1 MWHYALPLHTPTGVN
16 YPVLATFSHWNAG
29 SDWVPVGVKM
39 HCTDGSLP
47 DGMALLHLIFPNN
60 GTNLI
65 GDFYE
70 DNTCWV
76 LTPFRFDFAD
86 SLLPPPSQLY
96 DRDGLVD
103 SLTCMIVA
111 CSLLSAAIVAT
122 HFVWSRLD
130 RRFASVS
137 PVHKKWYVVAN
148 MSKCILLA
156 IMCTSYKYWVAVYR
170 SFALDRFINL
180 EVKRTSVLYVATDA
194 VALLLVPKLPTSTV
208 VHHITTITLLA
219 VHWGMDMTVKGWTG
233 LIGVIKMMTVYGMFS
248 TVSFT
253 VNGYLALR
261 VVYPKSTF
269 TGLLCRVALVTYI
282 ICCIGNWSVHLLWFL
297 HSIYNGSISLIMLLY
312 GGCIGFI
319 VHDDIVLIKWL
330 IAKNSPVNN
339 SKND

>member
-1 MWHYALPLHTPTGVN
+1 
-16 YPVLATFSHWNAG
+16 
-29 SDWVPVGVKM
+29 M

-76 LTPFRFDFAD
+76 LTPFRFDFTD

-103 SLTCMIVA
+103 SVACMIVA

-148 MSKCILLA
+148 MSKCVFLGIICA
-156 IMCTSYKYWVAVYR
+156 SSKYWIATYR
-170 SFALDRFINL
+170 AFALDEFVNI
-180 EVKRTSVLYVATDA
+180 EAKRTTVLYVATDA
-194 VALLLVPKLPTSTV
+194 VALLLVPKLPMSTV
-208 VHHITTITLLA
+208 LHHVTTILLLV
-219 VHWGMDMTVKGWTG
+219 VHWGVDMRVKGWTG
-233 LIGVIKMMTVYGMFS
+233 LLGVVKMMLLHGTFS
-248 TVSFT
+248 TISFA

-261 VVYPKSTF
+261 VVYPKSSVTS
-269 TGLLCRVALVTYI
+269 LLCRVALVTYV
-282 ICCIGNWSVHLLWFL
+282 ICCFGNWSLHLLWFG
-297 HSIYNGSISLIMLLY
+297 HSIYNGYISLVMLLY
-312 GGCIGFI
+312 AGCIGFI

-330 IAKNSPVNN
+330 IAKNTPVNAVK
-339 SKND
+339 SD